1 MGGLRYT
8 GIKLEYVE
16 DKMKGKIKLQTVV
29 PLLLI
34 CLLCSSL
41 AMGQSKLRV
50 AVIDF
55 ENNSTWNWWGDNL
68 GRAAADV
75 FVTAMMESGQF
86 SMIERDKVQA
96 IMAEQNFGAS
106 GRVTPQT
113 AAKIGQLLG
122 VDLMLTG
129 SVSQFSIS
137 RTGGGIRGVS
147 VGVTTGKVVLQAR
160 LVNTTTGEIVV
171 AAEEENTKRLV
182 GARVRSIN
190 FEQEFDYG
198 MANEIM
204 HPAVEKMVV
213 KIVEN
218 SAGMSGGASHS
229 GRVIKVSGNQVWIN
243 LGANTGIQ
251 AGDSFDV
258 IRKGEEL
265 IDPDTGLSLG
275 AVEEKV
281 GSVVVTQV
289 QEKFSIA
296 TIQSGSVQA
305 NDYLKKI

>member
-1 MGGLRYT
+1 
-8 GIKLEYVE
+8 
-16 DKMKGKIKLQTVV
+16 MKGKIKSQTVV

-41 AMGQSKLRV
+41 AMGQGKLRV

-55 ENNSTWNWWGDNL
+55 ENNSTWSYWGDNL

-75 FVTAMMESGQF
+75 FVTALMESGQF
-86 SMIERDKVQA
+86 SIIERDRVQA
-96 IMAEQNFGAS
+96 LIAEQNFGAS

-113 AAKIGQLLG
+113 AAKIGQMLG

-182 GARVRSIN
+182 GARIRSIN
-190 FEQEFDYG
+190 FQQNFDYG

-218 SAGMSGGASHS
+218 AAGMSGGASHS

-275 AVEEKV
+275 AVEENV

>member
-1 MGGLRYT
+1 
-8 GIKLEYVE
+8 
-16 DKMKGKIKLQTVV
+16 MKGKIKSQTVV

-75 FVTAMMESGQF
+75 FVTALMESGQF
-86 SMIERDKVQA
+86 SIIERDKVQA
-96 IMAEQNFGAS
+96 LMAEQNFGAS

-218 SAGMSGGASHS
+218 WQSGLDQFGSEYGDPGRRQFRCHQKRRGADRSGYGLVSGSGGRESGKCRCHS
-229 GRVIKVSGNQVWIN
+229 GPGKILNRHHPERQCPGQRLPEEN
-243 LGANTGIQ
+243 LTP
-251 AGDSFDV
+251 
-258 IRKGEEL
+258 L
-265 IDPDTGLSLG
+265 
-275 AVEEKV
+275 
-281 GSVVVTQV
+281 
-289 QEKFSIA
+289 FSA
-296 TIQSGSVQA
+296 APKLPTES
-305 NDYLKKI
+305 

>member
-1 MGGLRYT
+1 
-8 GIKLEYVE
+8 
-16 DKMKGKIKLQTVV
+16 MKGKIKSQTVV

-41 AMGQSKLRV
+41 AMGQGKLRV

-55 ENNSTWNWWGDNL
+55 ENNSTWSYWGDNL

-75 FVTAMMESGQF
+75 FVTALMESGQF
-86 SMIERDKVQA
+86 SIIERDKVQA
-96 IMAEQNFGAS
+96 LIAEQNFGAS

-182 GARVRSIN
+182 GARIRSIN
-190 FEQEFDYG
+190 FQQNFDYG

-218 SAGMSGGASHS
+218 AAGMSGGASHS

-275 AVEEKV
+275 AVEENV

>member
-1 MGGLRYT
+1 
-8 GIKLEYVE
+8 
-16 DKMKGKIKLQTVV
+16 MKGKIKSQTVV
-29 PLLLI
+29 PLFLI

-41 AMGQSKLRV
+41 AMGQGKLRV

-55 ENNSTWNWWGDNL
+55 ENNSTWSYWGDNL

-75 FVTAMMESGQF
+75 FVTALMESGQF
-86 SMIERDKVQA
+86 SIIERDRVQA
-96 IMAEQNFGAS
+96 LIAEQNFGAS

-182 GARVRSIN
+182 GARFRSIN
-190 FEQEFDYG
+190 FQQDFDYG

-275 AVEEKV
+275 AVEENV

>member
-1 MGGLRYT
+1 
-8 GIKLEYVE
+8 
-16 DKMKGKIKLQTVV
+16 MKGKIKSQTVV

-41 AMGQSKLRV
+41 AMGQGKLRV

-55 ENNSTWNWWGDNL
+55 ENNSTWSYWGDNL

-75 FVTAMMESGQF
+75 FVTALMESGQF
-86 SMIERDKVQA
+86 SKIERDRVQA
-96 IMAEQNFGAS
+96 LIAEQNFGAS

-182 GARVRSIN
+182 GARFRSIN
-190 FEQEFDYG
+190 FQQDFDYG

-275 AVEEKV
+275 AVEENV

>member
-1 MGGLRYT
+1 
-8 GIKLEYVE
+8 
-16 DKMKGKIKLQTVV
+16 
-29 PLLLI
+29 
-34 CLLCSSL
+34 
-41 AMGQSKLRV
+41 
-50 AVIDF
+50 
-55 ENNSTWNWWGDNL
+55 
-68 GRAAADV
+68 
-75 FVTAMMESGQF
+75 
-86 SMIERDKVQA
+86 
-96 IMAEQNFGAS
+96 
-106 GRVTPQT
+106 
-113 AAKIGQLLG
+113 
-122 VDLMLTG
+122 
-129 SVSQFSIS
+129 
-137 RTGGGIRGVS
+137 VS

>member
-1 MGGLRYT
+1 
-8 GIKLEYVE
+8 
-16 DKMKGKIKLQTVV
+16 MKRKPTVKRV
-29 PLLLI
+29 ALLLLAGLI
-34 CLLCSSL
+34 CSSL
-41 AMGQSKLRV
+41 ALGQSKLRV

-55 ENNSTWNWWGDNL
+55 ENNSTWHWWGDRL

-75 FVTAMMESGQF
+75 FVTDMVETGQF

-96 IMAEQNFGAS
+96 LLAEQNFGAS

-113 AAKIGQLLG
+113 AAKIGQMLG

-137 RTGGGIRGVS
+137 RTGGGVRGVS
-147 VGVTTGKVVLQAR
+147 LGVTTGKVVLQAR
-160 LVNTTTGEIVV
+160 LINTSTGEIVL
-171 AAEEENTKRLV
+171 AAEEQNSKRLV

-204 HPAVEKMVV
+204 HPAVEKMVEQ
-213 KIVEN
+213 IVEKTA
-218 SAGMSGGASHS
+218 SLEAGSSSS

-243 LGANTGIQ
+243 LGASSGIQ
-251 AGDSFDV
+251 VGDGFDV

-275 AVEEKV
+275 SMEETV
-281 GSVVVTQV
+281 GRIVVTQV
-289 QEKFSIA
+289 EAKFAVA
-296 TIQSGSVQA
+296 TIQSGNAQA

>member
-1 MGGLRYT
+1 
-8 GIKLEYVE
+8 
-16 DKMKGKIKLQTVV
+16 
-29 PLLLI
+29 
-34 CLLCSSL
+34 
-41 AMGQSKLRV
+41 
-50 AVIDF
+50 
-55 ENNSTWNWWGDNL
+55 
-68 GRAAADV
+68 
-75 FVTAMMESGQF
+75 MESGQF

>member
-1 MGGLRYT
+1 
-8 GIKLEYVE
+8 
-16 DKMKGKIKLQTVV
+16 MKRKIKSRTFV

-55 ENNSTWNWWGDNL
+55 ENNSTWHWWGDNL

-75 FVTAMMESGQF
+75 FVTAMLESGQF

-96 IMAEQNFGAS
+96 IIAEQNFGAS
-106 GRVTPQT
+106 GRITPQT
-113 AAKIGQLLG
+113 AAKIGQMLG

-171 AAEEENTKRLV
+171 AAEEENSKRLV
-182 GARVRSIN
+182 GARIRSVN
-190 FEQEFDYG
+190 FEQDFDYG
-198 MANEIM
+198 LANEIM

-213 KIVEN
+213 KIAEN
-218 SAGMSGGASHS
+218 AAGMTASASHS

-296 TIQSGSVQA
+296 SIQSGNVQA

>member
-1 MGGLRYT
+1 
-8 GIKLEYVE
+8 
-16 DKMKGKIKLQTVV
+16 MKRVIWMRAALS
-29 PLLLI
+29 LLLI
-34 CLLCSSL
+34 CFFCLPL
-41 AMGQSKLRV
+41 ALAQGKPRV
-50 AVIDF
+50 AVFDF
-55 ENNSTWNWWGDNL
+55 ENNSTWHWWQDRL

-75 FVTAMMESGQF
+75 FVTAMLESGQF
-86 SMIERDKVQA
+86 NMIERDKVQA
-96 IMAEQNFGAS
+96 LLAEQNFGVS

-113 AAKIGQLLG
+113 AAKIGQMLG
-122 VDLMLTG
+122 VDLLLTG

-160 LVNTTTGEIVV
+160 LINTTTGEIVV
-171 AAEEENTKRLV
+171 AAEEQNTKRLV
-182 GARVRSIN
+182 GARYRSIN
-190 FEQEFDYG
+190 FEQDFDYG

-204 HPAVEKMVV
+204 HPAVDKMVDE
-213 KIVEN
+213 IVDKA
-218 SAGMSGGASHS
+218 AGISFGSSHS

-243 LGANTGIQ
+243 LGASSGVQ
-251 AGDSFDV
+251 VGDSFDV

-281 GSVVVTQV
+281 GVVVVSQI
-289 QEKFSIA
+289 QEKYSIA
-296 TIQSGSVQA
+296 TLKSGSAEA

>member
-1 MGGLRYT
+1 
-8 GIKLEYVE
+8 
-16 DKMKGKIKLQTVV
+16 MKGKIKSQTVV

-41 AMGQSKLRV
+41 AMGQGKLRV

-55 ENNSTWNWWGDNL
+55 ENNSTWSYWGDNL

-75 FVTAMMESGQF
+75 FVTALMESGQF
-86 SMIERDKVQA
+86 SIIERDRVQA
-96 IMAEQNFGAS
+96 LIAEQNFGAS

-113 AAKIGQLLG
+113 AAKIGQMLG

-182 GARVRSIN
+182 GARFRSIN
-190 FEQEFDYG
+190 FQQDFDYG

-218 SAGMSGGASHS
+218 AAGMSGGASHS

-275 AVEEKV
+275 AVEENV